1 MWFVLLQLWGSP
13 GTCLTSFCLPWGL
26 TLYFLGCSGRNSSP
40 WCSWWLTYLLLFVAT
55 INCLPGGLLLGQLH
69 CLFGD
74 LLALLSMTLL
84 FTYIT
89 ILSIPLNPT
98 LLSFL
103 HLNICYPFYSVSCAY
118 FFIYFDIFHSVSAFI
133 FPVLHSS
140 HPSTSFSYCI
150 VFQFISTLHWFLV
163 STITFYSILTT

>member
-13 GTCLTSFCLPWGL
+13 GTCLTSFCLAWGL
-26 TLYFLGCSGRNSSP
+26 TLYFLGCFGRNSSP

-55 INCLPGGLLLGQLH
+55 INFSPWGFALGS
-69 CLFGD
+69 
-74 LLALLSMTLL
+74 ATLL
-84 FTYIT
+84 VWWFIGLTYYDSPIH
-89 ILSIPLNPT
+89 LYYLVFHST
-98 LLSFL
+98 LHSSFL
-103 HLNICYPFYSVSCAY
+103 HLNICYPFHSVSCAY
-118 FFIYFDIFHSVSAFI
+118 FFIYFNIFHSVSAFI